1 MRHLKSGSKLGKQP
15 AHRRAVLRNLVTN
28 LIEKERIHTTI
39 LRAKATRR
47 LAEKMITLGKRDS
60 LHARRQAAAFLMTP
74 AATDKLFDELAPRFA
89 ERLGGY
95 TRIIRAGWRLGDG
108 ADLAILEFI
117 GSELKK
123 KEKKQ
128 RRKEEVEAPEEE
140 KEAVASTKLYSHRFT
155 IEKGPVSSN
164 RSGPFCFAQANMEC
178 R

>member
-74 AATDKLFDELAPRFA
+74 AATDKLFDVLAPRFA
-89 ERLGGY
+89 ERPGGY
-95 TRIIRAGWRLGDG
+95 TRIIHAGWRLGDG

-123 KEKKQ
+123 KEKKP
-128 RRKEEVEAPEEE
+128 RRKEEVEAPEDE
-140 KEAVASTKLYSHRFT
+140 KEAVAATK
-155 IEKGPVSSN
+155 
-164 RSGPFCFAQANMEC
+164 
-178 R
+178 